1 MKTTY
6 SVINISSDPPVP
18 VEGLT
23 GITYEEAISW
33 IIEMDDIINYTIQED
48 IL

>member
-1 MKTTY
+1 METTY

-23 GITYEEAISW
+23 GITYEEAMSW
-33 IIEMDDIINYTIQED
+33 IIEIHDIINYTIQED

>member
-1 MKTTY
+1 METTY
-6 SVINISSDPPVP
+6 SVINISSDPYVP

-23 GITYEEAISW
+23 GLTYEEALAW
-33 IIEMDDIINYTIQED
+33 IIEMNDIINYTIQKD